1 MNEWELGE
9 GKKVIWA
16 RCWRLMNFFWWQKVI
31 AKLNVAVFTHFD
43 TMNDSNCKLNEYF
56 SITCS
61 WAISFFF
68 VLVIFCIFKACFW
81 RSFKQEEKQ
90 MPLRAARP
98 LLKWLYFCFVSS
110 KNPLLKEFQRGRK
123 TVVITSYASIIQ
135 VVVFFF
141 FSKTCFWR
149 SLKQGVKQLSLRAV
163 RCAGWLIHMHAD
175 TSPPVSKV

>member
-1 MNEWELGE
+1 MRAGR

-110 KNPLLKEFQRGRK
+110 KNPLLKEFQTGSK
-123 TVVITSYASIIQ
+123 TVVITSCVLCWVANSHACRHLAARFQSVTTAS
-135 VVVFFF
+135 F
-141 FSKTCFWR
+141 K
-149 SLKQGVKQLSLRAV
+149 
-163 RCAGWLIHMHAD
+163 
-175 TSPPVSKV
+175 P

>member
-1 MNEWELGE
+1 MLLIEFYLFDHQLFPLNFLSYLRNWKGKNQYFLSNSNFVFEIESRWTSKWSRAPPLSPMSAQCLVFWNSNRFLLHFVNMHCISSEREKTCWSQWMNESWA

-68 VLVIFCIFKACFW
+68 VLVIF
-81 RSFKQEEKQ
+81 
-90 MPLRAARP
+90 
-98 LLKWLYFCFVSS
+98 
-110 KNPLLKEFQRGRK
+110 
-123 TVVITSYASIIQ
+123 
-135 VVVFFF
+135 VF
-141 FSKTCFWR
+141 
-149 SLKQGVKQLSLRAV
+149 
-163 RCAGWLIHMHAD
+163 
-175 TSPPVSKV
+175 